1 MTPPGEHVRLARS
14 LLKAVIVLAFAAGAL
29 GGAAALGSTLFEE
42 PPRDAAEFAQR
53 IEAASE
59 RHEREGA
66 PRTAEEKRFVRRV
79 NALCARYDARTDALA
94 GRKPAAILDG
104 ILRERQ
110 AFVERFRVLDAPG
123 RYAKPAQRLLAVEA
137 EVQPAL
143 RDVAEALRRGAA
155 EPPPAL
161 KRKLDR
167 LDAGYDV
174 LLRDLDARKCTTE
187 WADRH

>member
-1 MTPPGEHVRLARS
+1 VRLART
-14 LLKAVIVLAFAAGAL
+14 LLKAVIVLAFAAAAL
-29 GGAAALGSTLFEE
+29 GGAAALGSTLFEQ
-42 PPRDAAEFAQR
+42 PPRDAEEFAQR
-53 IEAASE
+53 IEAASA

-66 PRTAEEKRFVRRV
+66 PRTAEEKRYVRRV

-104 ILRERQ
+104 ILRERR
-110 AFVERFRVLDAPG
+110 AFVERFGALDAPG
-123 RYAKPAQRLLAVEA
+123 RYGKPAQRLLAVET

-143 RDVAEALRRGAA
+143 QAVAEALRRGAS

-161 KRKLDR
+161 KRKLER

-174 LLRDLDARKCTTE
+174 LLRDLDARKCTNE

>member
-1 MTPPGEHVRLARS
+1 MSPQGEHVRLART
-14 LLKAVIVLAFAAGAL
+14 LLKAAIVLAFAAAAL
-29 GGAAALGSTLFEE
+29 GGAAALGSTLFEQ

-53 IEAASE
+53 IEAGST
-59 RHEREGA
+59 RHEREGT
-66 PRTAEEKRFVRRV
+66 PRTAEEKRYVRRV
-79 NALCARYDARTDALA
+79 NALCARYDAHTDALS

-104 ILRERQ
+104 ILRERRV
-110 AFVERFRVLDAPG
+110 FVGRFRSLDAPG

-137 EVQPAL
+137 EVQPTLQA
-143 RDVAEALRRGAA
+143 VAEALRRGAS

-174 LLRDLDARKCTTE
+174 LLRDLEARKCTSK